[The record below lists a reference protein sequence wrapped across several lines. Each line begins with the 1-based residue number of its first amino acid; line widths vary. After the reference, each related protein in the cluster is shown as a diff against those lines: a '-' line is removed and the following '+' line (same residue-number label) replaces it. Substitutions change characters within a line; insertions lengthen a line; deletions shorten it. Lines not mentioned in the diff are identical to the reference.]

1 VTTEQAPRTRRDRL
15 VELLLWLIFVAL
27 ASYVAGVKGWL

>member
-1 VTTEQAPRTRRDRL
+1 VTPEQPRTRRDRL
-15 VELLLWLIFVAL
+15 VELLLWLIVVAL